1 MTRAM
6 TTDERQAFLSGM
18 HIGIFSVPQASMG
31 PLSLPAWYAYTPGD
45 AARIFLPADDPR
57 TPLLRG
63 LPRAALCVQDEMPP
77 YRYVSIEGPVV
88 ALVPVQ
94 REQEYWPL
102 ILRYLPEM
110 WAQGYLRHTWPE
122 DDPQAGSML
131 FAHLAPETWRAVDYY
146 DQYVSFLGGRRAAD
160 AG

>member
-6 TTDERQAFLSGM
+6 TPDERQSFLSGM
-18 HIGIFSVPQASMG
+18 HVGIFSVPQDSIG
-31 PLSLPAWYAYTPGD
+31 PLSLPAWYAYTSGEPV
-45 AARIFLPADDPR
+45 RIFLPVGDPR
-57 TPLLRG
+57 TPLLRS

-77 YRYVSIEGPVV
+77 YRYVSIEGPVA

-102 ILRYLPEM
+102 ILRYLPEI

-122 DDPQAGSML
+122 GDPQAGSML
-131 FAHLAPETWRAVDYY
+131 FAHLVPETWRAIDYH
-146 DQYVSFLGGRRAAD
+146 DQYVAFLGGRRGAD